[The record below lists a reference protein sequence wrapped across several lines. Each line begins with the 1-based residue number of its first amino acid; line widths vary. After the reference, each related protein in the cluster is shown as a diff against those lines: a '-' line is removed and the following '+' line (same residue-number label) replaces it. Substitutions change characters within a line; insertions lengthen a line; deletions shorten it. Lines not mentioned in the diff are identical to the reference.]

1 MWSNDYLQLSSHPE
15 VAAAKAEALMN
26 ARASGRRNTTHEG
39 AADAH
44 RAFERRIAFL
54 LGTQDAVLTMSGSH
68 AVRGLLDTV
77 CGVRTPIYAD
87 GRSWAGG
94 SLRHQPNLVPFAHND
109 VSELR
114 RLATQPGVIVV
125 DGVYTNG
132 AVARLVEVA
141 EVAEAS
147 GSVLVVDETHSFG
160 VAPGGLGVCEEAG
173 VVDRVHFRAIGL
185 SKACASRGG
194 VVVGPSRALE
204 AMRFVDRGLIFST
217 PPLEHEIVG
226 YNATLDVLLRDE
238 WRREKLHAT
247 HAALQRG
254 LLALGYDDDIARS
267 ERQILSIVTGDAA
280 RTASLRDFCAARGV
294 FGSVFCPPFALD
306 GRSFV
311 RFTVHCGIS
320 DAQCDHFL
328 EVMEAARYIMK

>member
-1 MWSNDYLQLSSHPE
+1 MRHCEFEP
-15 VAAAKAEALMN
+15 KAPSPDPPLPPDLPPPVS
-26 ARASGRRNTTHEG
+26 R
-39 AADAH
+39 
-44 RAFERRIAFL
+44 
-54 LGTQDAVLTMSGSH
+54 
-68 AVRGLLDTV
+68 V
-77 CGVRTPIYAD
+77 CMT
-87 GRSWAGG
+87 
-94 SLRHQPNLVPFAHND
+94 LRHRRDLVT
-109 VSELR
+109 E
-114 RLATQPGVIVV
+114 PGVIVV
-125 DGVYTNG
+125 DGVYING
-132 AVARLVEVA
+132 AVARLAEVV

-160 VAPGGLGVCEEAG
+160 VTPGGLGVCEEVG

-194 VVVGPSRALE
+194 AFSSSNPSRAPRLSPSPLPFGPQPTLTRGSPGVVVGPSRALE
-204 AMRFVDRGLIFST
+204 ALRFVDRGLIFST
-217 PPLEHEIVG
+217 PPLEHEILG

-247 HAALQRG
+247 HAVLQRG
-254 LLALGYDDDIARS
+254 LLALGYDDDVARS

-280 RTASLRDFCAARGV
+280 RTAQLRDFCAARGV
-294 FGSVFCPPFALD
+294 YGSVFLPPFALD

-311 RFTVHCGIS
+311 RFTVHCGMS